1 MRSGDWSPAM
11 VPTGST
17 WTCSPQRRPTCHVNG
32 SSASSGSTPPARP
45 PPSLPLPA
53 RTCPWRYVVVVG
65 ESARHRGRPQRAIRL
80 PGPTYD
86 RSTAATLDLATGPCS
101 TDANERDTVQSLLAH
116 AASITTGTPVRQ
128 RGGTVARPT
137 PPREGVTSGGEVC
150 RVWFLKWSAFRHPGS
165 SGRRGDGERP
175 GRARHRG
182 RSRRRR
188 CHRTGQPVRQS
199 PGVSHRRRH
208 RRWTHRR
215 NRR

>member
-1 MRSGDWSPAM
+1 MF
-11 VPTGST
+11 
-17 WTCSPQRRPTCHVNG
+17 
-32 SSASSGSTPPARP
+32 
-45 PPSLPLPA
+45 
-53 RTCPWRYVVVVG
+53 VVG

-150 RVWFLKWSAFRHPGS
+150 HVCFL
-165 SGRRGDGERP
+165 SGRLFVTRSHQDDAATASDQEEHGTEDDHEGADATEQA
-175 GRARHRG
+175 GLRA
-182 RSRRRR
+182 
-188 CHRTGQPVRQS
+188 
-199 PGVSHRRRH
+199 SHRK
-208 RRWTHRR
+208 
-215 NRR
+215 